1 MYSSPRLEY
10 RFMVEIAS
18 PAPAVEPELVS
29 ALVAAQQM
37 PVTQSSNGICYAAS
51 GPAVLVEG
59 TMTAADLERLVGA
72 VPSTMAAALARRA
85 YYFVPLALGEGEEV
99 QIASASTT
107 ELAERAACHRNAKL
121 ANAEVTFLST
131 RLMHDRFAMAFEF
144 FINIGHHFVEAAG
157 VPESFQELVLSQA
170 RAEVRGETSQDAW
183 EGRRRAFPKAGSEEA
198 RVEARSD
205 ANPGD
210 KTDAKAGEG
219 DRAGEDEQAKHT
231 YLATAFADALAIYML
246 SLTVDFDYADLRE
259 REYPLLASPALA
271 ERLRMVASLLP
282 PNTGYEFEIR
292 YRRRSDR

>member
-1 MYSSPRLEY
+1 
-10 RFMVEIAS
+10 MVEIAS
-18 PAPAVEPELVS
+18 PAPAIEPELVS

-37 PVTQSSNGICYAAS
+37 PVTQSSNGICYAVS

-59 TMTAADLERLVGA
+59 SMTTADLERLVGA
-72 VPSTMAAALARRA
+72 VPSTMTAALVRRA
-85 YYFVPLALGEGEEV
+85 YYFVPLALGEGDEV

-157 VPESFQELVLSQA
+157 VPESFQDLVLSQA
-170 RAEVRGETSQDAW
+170 RTEVRGETSQDAW
-183 EGRRRAFPKAGSEEA
+183 EGRRRAFQKVVSEDSRIEA
-198 RVEARSD
+198 KGNVK
-205 ANPGD
+205 G
-210 KTDAKAGEG
+210 DAKTS
-219 DRAGEDEQAKHT
+219 EDEQAKNT
-231 YLATAFADALAIYML
+231 YLTTAFADALAIYML

-282 PNTGYEFEIR
+282 PNAGYEFEIR